1 MKKNKKN
8 GFTLFELLVSISI
21 IGILTAV
28 ASIAYSG
35 AQKKARDARRVEDI
49 KLIQTAA
56 EQFYSQSNY
65 VYPANNTTTI
75 PWASNNQNILEI
87 FPVDP
92 KNDAAN
98 GYVYNYTPLV
108 GGYCTCAKVENSMNG
123 NSVLANCTIV
133 TSSAN
138 TVYFCAKNQ
147 Q

>member
-21 IGILTAV
+21 IGILTAL
-28 ASIAYSG
+28 ASVAYSG

-56 EQFYSQSNY
+56 EQFYSQNNY
-65 VYPANNTTTI
+65 VYPTSTLATGWTGTGGV
-75 PWASNNQNILEI
+75 AILNA

-92 KNDAAN
+92 KNDST
-98 GYVYNYTPLV
+98 YKYTYSGGV
-108 GGYCTCAKVENSMNG
+108 GTSYCACAVVESVKNG
-123 NSVLANCTIV
+123 NADNNSCTFDV
-133 TSSAN
+133 GNSGSH
-138 TVYFCAKNQ
+138 FCVKNQ